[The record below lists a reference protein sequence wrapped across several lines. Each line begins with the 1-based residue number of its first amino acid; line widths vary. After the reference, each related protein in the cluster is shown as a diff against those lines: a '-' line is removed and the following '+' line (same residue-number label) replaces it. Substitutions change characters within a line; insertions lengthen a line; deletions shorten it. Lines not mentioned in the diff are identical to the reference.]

1 MYTFGLVGTLLWF
14 ALMAIIST
22 KESVIRKEIVLGKE
36 ETRFHPWFA
45 LLVIAPVIIWAG
57 FRSGAGYVD
66 TNAYIRMYEKIPT
79 GIGDL
84 FHYITVVQTK
94 DPGFSIY
101 LAIIKKLF
109 GSSYTPF
116 LFISALIQGLA
127 VTFFFRK
134 YSSQF
139 MISMFIFIASTE
151 YFSWMFNGLRQF
163 LAVAIAL
170 IAFRFLFEKKYIPY
184 VLLILLASTIHLT
197 AIILLPVAFIVN
209 SRPWSIRV
217 FIVLGIAIFA
227 LIATNQFTDFLNS
240 SLQDTQYSDS
250 VEYWQQEHFGGTNP
264 IRVLVQIVPT
274 VIAVVARRKLAENS
288 NRLID
293 ISINMSVVSAAIW
306 LVSMVT
312 SGIHIGRLPIYVSL
326 FNNILL
332 PYEIQILFNEKDQR
346 IVKIA
351 MVVLYLAYS
360 YYQLH
365 FAWHAI

>member
-217 FIVLGIAIFA
+217 FIVLGIAVFA

-293 ISINMSVVSAAIW
+293 ISINMSVVSSAIW
-306 LVSMVT
+306 LISMVT
-312 SGIHIGRLPIYVSL
+312 SGIHIGRLPIYVCL

-346 IVKIA
+346 IVKFA
-351 MVVLYLAYS
+351 MVVLYLAFS
-360 YYQLH
+360 YYQFH
-365 FAWHAI
+365 FAWHII

>member
-66 TNAYIRMYEKIPT
+66 TNAYIRMYAKIPT

-101 LAIIKKLF
+101 LAIIKKIF

-250 VEYWQQEHFGGTNP
+250 VEYWQQEHFGGTN
-264 IRVLVQIVPT
+264 R
-274 VIAVVARRKLAENS
+274 
-288 NRLID
+288 
-293 ISINMSVVSAAIW
+293 
-306 LVSMVT
+306 
-312 SGIHIGRLPIYVSL
+312 
-326 FNNILL
+326 
-332 PYEIQILFNEKDQR
+332 
-346 IVKIA
+346 
-351 MVVLYLAYS
+351 
-360 YYQLH
+360 
-365 FAWHAI
+365 

>member
-101 LAIIKKLF
+101 LAIIKKIF

-116 LFISALIQGLA
+116 LFISALIQVFA

-274 VIAVVARRKLAENS
+274 VIAFVGRRKLAENS

-293 ISINMSVVSAAIW
+293 ISINMSVVSSAIW
-306 LVSMVT
+306 LISMVT
-312 SGIHIGRLPIYVSL
+312 SGIHIGRLPIYVCL

-346 IVKIA
+346 IVKFA
-351 MVVLYLAYS
+351 MVVLYLAFS
-360 YYQLH
+360 YYQFH
-365 FAWHAI
+365 FAWHII

>member
-22 KESVIRKEIVLGKE
+22 MESVIRKEIVLGKE

-101 LAIIKKLF
+101 LAIIKKIF

-293 ISINMSVVSAAIW
+293 ISINMSVVSSAIW
-306 LVSMVT
+306 LISMVT
-312 SGIHIGRLPIYVSL
+312 SGIHIGRLPIYVCL

-346 IVKIA
+346 IVKFA
-351 MVVLYLAYS
+351 MVVLYLAFS
-360 YYQLH
+360 YYQFH
-365 FAWHAI
+365 FAWHII

>member
-101 LAIIKKLF
+101 LAIIKKIF

-293 ISINMSVVSAAIW
+293 ISINMSVVSSAIW
-306 LVSMVT
+306 LISMVT

-351 MVVLYLAYS
+351 MVVLYLAFS
-360 YYQLH
+360 YYQFH
-365 FAWHAI
+365 FAWHII

>member
-66 TNAYIRMYEKIPT
+66 TNAYIYTYSKIPT
-79 GIGDL
+79 GFGDL
-84 FHYITVVQTK
+84 YHYITVVQTK

-101 LAIIKKLF
+101 MAIIKMVF
-109 GSSYTPF
+109 GASYTPF
-116 LFISALIQGLA
+116 LIITALIQGLS

-134 YSSQF
+134 YSPQF
-139 MISMFIFIASTE
+139 MISMFILIASTE
-151 YFSWMFNGLRQF
+151 YLWMFNGIRQF

-184 VLLILLASTIHLT
+184 VLLILLASTIHMT

-240 SLQDTQYSDS
+240 SLQETQYSNTVTD
-250 VEYWQQEHFGGTNP
+250 WQQENFSGTNP
-264 IRVLVQIVPT
+264 FRVLVQIVPT
-274 VIAVVARRKLAENS
+274 VIAFIGRRKFAENS
-288 NRLID
+288 NRIID

>member
-36 ETRFHPWFA
+36 ETRFVPWFA
-45 LLVIAPVIIWAG
+45 VLVIAPVIIWAG

-66 TNAYIRMYEKIPT
+66 TNAYIRMYAKIPT

-101 LAIIKKLF
+101 LAIIKKIF

-217 FIVLGIAIFA
+217 FIVLGIAVFA

-274 VIAVVARRKLAENS
+274 VIAFVGRRKLAENS
-288 NRLID
+288 NRIID
-293 ISINMSVVSAAIW
+293 ISINMSVVSTAIW

>member
-217 FIVLGIAIFA
+217 FIVLGIAVFA

-351 MVVLYLAYS
+351 MVVLYLAFS
-360 YYQLH
+360 YYQFH
-365 FAWHAI
+365 FAWHII

>member
-101 LAIIKKLF
+101 LAIIKKIF

-264 IRVLVQIVPT
+264 LRVLVQIVPT
-274 VIAVVARRKLAENS
+274 VIAFVGRRKLAENS
-288 NRLID
+288 NRIID

-351 MVVLYLAYS
+351 MVVLYLAFS
-360 YYQLH
+360 YYQFH
-365 FAWHAI
+365 FAWHII

>member
-66 TNAYIRMYEKIPT
+66 TNAYIRMYAKIPT
-79 GIGDL
+79 GISDL

-293 ISINMSVVSAAIW
+293 ISINMSVVSTAIW

>member
-1 MYTFGLVGTLLWF
+1 MYTVGLVGTLLWF

-66 TNAYIRMYEKIPT
+66 TNAYIRMYAKIPT
-79 GIGDL
+79 GISDL

-101 LAIIKKLF
+101 LAIIKKIF

-217 FIVLGIAIFA
+217 FIVLGIAVFA

-293 ISINMSVVSAAIW
+293 ISINMSVVSSAIW
-306 LVSMVT
+306 LISMVT

-351 MVVLYLAYS
+351 MVVLYLAFS
-360 YYQLH
+360 YYQFH
-365 FAWHAI
+365 FAWHII

>member
-101 LAIIKKLF
+101 LAIIKKIF

-217 FIVLGIAIFA
+217 FIVLGIAVFA

-288 NRLID
+288 NRIID
-293 ISINMSVVSAAIW
+293 ISINMSVVSTAIW

-351 MVVLYLAYS
+351 MVVLYLAFS
-360 YYQLH
+360 YYQFH
-365 FAWHAI
+365 FAWHII

>member
-101 LAIIKKLF
+101 LAIIKKIF

-293 ISINMSVVSAAIW
+293 ISINMSVVSSAIW
-306 LVSMVT
+306 LISMVT

-351 MVVLYLAYS
+351 MVVLYLAFS

>member
-101 LAIIKKLF
+101 LAIIKKIF

-217 FIVLGIAIFA
+217 FIVLGIAVFA

-293 ISINMSVVSAAIW
+293 ISINMSVVSSAIW
-306 LVSMVT
+306 LISMVT

-346 IVKIA
+346 IVKFA
-351 MVVLYLAYS
+351 MVVLYLAFS
-360 YYQLH
+360 YYQFH
-365 FAWHAI
+365 FAWHII

>member
-66 TNAYIRMYEKIPT
+66 TNAYIRMYAKIPT

-101 LAIIKKLF
+101 LAIIKKIF

-274 VIAVVARRKLAENS
+274 VIAFIGRRKFAENS

-293 ISINMSVVSAAIW
+293 ISINMSVVSSAIW
-306 LVSMVT
+306 LISMVT

-346 IVKIA
+346 IVKFA
-351 MVVLYLAYS
+351 MVVLYLAFS
-360 YYQLH
+360 YYQFH
-365 FAWHAI
+365 FAWHII

>member
-1 MYTFGLVGTLLWF
+1 MMTFGLIGTLIWF
-14 ALMAIIST
+14 AIMSIIST
-22 KESVIRKEIVLGKE
+22 RETVIRKELVIEKE
-36 ETRFHPWFA
+36 ETRFVPWFA
-45 LLVIAPVIIWAG
+45 VLVIAPVIIWAG

-66 TNAYIRMYEKIPT
+66 TNAYIYTYSKIPT
-79 GIGDL
+79 GFGDL
-84 FHYITVVQTK
+84 YHYITVVQTK

-101 LAIIKKLF
+101 MAIIKMVF
-109 GSSYTPF
+109 GASYTPF
-116 LFISALIQGLA
+116 LIITALIQGLS

-217 FIVLGIAIFA
+217 FIVLGIAVFA

-274 VIAVVARRKLAENS
+274 VIAFVGRRKLAENS
-288 NRLID
+288 NRIID
-293 ISINMSVVSAAIW
+293 ISINMSVVSTAIW

-351 MVVLYLAYS
+351 MVVLYLAFS
-360 YYQLH
+360 YYQFH
-365 FAWHAI
+365 FAWHII

>member
-66 TNAYIRMYEKIPT
+66 TNAYIRMYAKIPT

-101 LAIIKKLF
+101 LAIIKKIF

-293 ISINMSVVSAAIW
+293 ISINMSVVSSAIW
-306 LVSMVT
+306 LISMVT
-312 SGIHIGRLPIYVSL
+312 SGIHIGRLPIYVCL

-346 IVKIA
+346 IVKFA
-351 MVVLYLAYS
+351 MVVLYLAFS
-360 YYQLH
+360 YYQFH
-365 FAWHAI
+365 FAWHII

>member
-101 LAIIKKLF
+101 LAIIKKIF

-264 IRVLVQIVPT
+264 LRVLVQIVPT
-274 VIAVVARRKLAENS
+274 VIAFVGRRKLAENS
-288 NRLID
+288 NRIID

-326 FNNILL
+326 FNNLLL

-351 MVVLYLAYS
+351 MVVLYLAFS
-360 YYQLH
+360 YYQFH
-365 FAWHAI
+365 FAWHII

>member
-101 LAIIKKLF
+101 LAIIKKIF

-240 SLQDTQYSDS
+240 SLQDTQYSNS

-264 IRVLVQIVPT
+264 LRVLVQIVPT
-274 VIAVVARRKLAENS
+274 VIAFVGRRKLAENS
-288 NRLID
+288 NRIID
-293 ISINMSVVSAAIW
+293 ISINMSVVSTAIW

-346 IVKIA
+346 IVKFA
-351 MVVLYLAYS
+351 MVVLYLAFS
-360 YYQLH
+360 YYQFH
-365 FAWHAI
+365 FAWHII

>member
-101 LAIIKKLF
+101 LAIIKKIF

-293 ISINMSVVSAAIW
+293 ISINMSVVSSAIW

-346 IVKIA
+346 IVKFA
-351 MVVLYLAYS
+351 MVVLYLAFS
-360 YYQLH
+360 YYQFH
-365 FAWHAI
+365 FAWHII

>member
-66 TNAYIRMYEKIPT
+66 TNAYIRMYAKIPT
-79 GIGDL
+79 GISDL

-217 FIVLGIAIFA
+217 FIVLGIAVFA

-250 VEYWQQEHFGGTNP
+250 VEFWQQEHFGGTNP

-293 ISINMSVVSAAIW
+293 ISINMSVVSSAIW
-306 LVSMVT
+306 LISMVT

-346 IVKIA
+346 IVKFA
-351 MVVLYLAYS
+351 MVVLYLAFS
-360 YYQLH
+360 YYQFH
-365 FAWHAI
+365 FAWHII

>member
-101 LAIIKKLF
+101 LAIIKKIF

-217 FIVLGIAIFA
+217 FIVLVIAIFA

-293 ISINMSVVSAAIW
+293 ISINMSVVSSAIW
-306 LVSMVT
+306 LISMVT
-312 SGIHIGRLPIYVSL
+312 SGIHIGRLPIYVCL

-346 IVKIA
+346 IVKFA
-351 MVVLYLAYS
+351 MVVLYLAFS
-360 YYQLH
+360 YYQFH
-365 FAWHAI
+365 FAWHII

>member
-1 MYTFGLVGTLLWF
+1 MMTFGLIGTLIWF
-14 ALMAIIST
+14 AIMSIIST
-22 KESVIRKEIVLGKE
+22 RETVIRKELVIEKE
-36 ETRFHPWFA
+36 ETRYVPWFA
-45 LLVIAPVIIWAG
+45 VLVIAPVIIWAG

-66 TNAYIRMYEKIPT
+66 TNAYIYTYSKIPT
-79 GIGDL
+79 GFGDL
-84 FHYITVVQTK
+84 YHYITVVQTK

-101 LAIIKKLF
+101 MAIIKMVF
-109 GSSYTPF
+109 GASYTPF
-116 LFISALIQGLA
+116 LIITALIQGLS

-134 YSSQF
+134 YSPQF
-139 MISMFIFIASTE
+139 MISMFILIASTE
-151 YFSWMFNGLRQF
+151 YLWMFNGIRQF

-184 VLLILLASTIHLT
+184 VLLILLASTIHMT

-217 FIVLGIAIFA
+217 FIVLGIAVFA
-227 LIATNQFTDFLNS
+227 LFATNQFTDFLNS
-240 SLQDTQYSDS
+240 SLQETQYSNTVTD
-250 VEYWQQEHFGGTNP
+250 WQQENFSGTNP
-264 IRVLVQIVPT
+264 FRVLVQIVPT
-274 VIAVVARRKLAENS
+274 VIAFIGRRKFAENS
-288 NRLID
+288 NRIID

>member
-66 TNAYIRMYEKIPT
+66 TNAYIRMYAKIPT
-79 GIGDL
+79 GISDL

-217 FIVLGIAIFA
+217 FIVLGIAVFA

-264 IRVLVQIVPT
+264 LRVLVQIVPT
-274 VIAVVARRKLAENS
+274 VIAFVGRRKLAENS
-288 NRLID
+288 NRIID
-293 ISINMSVVSAAIW
+293 ISINMSVVSTAIW

-351 MVVLYLAYS
+351 MVVLYLAFS
-360 YYQLH
+360 YYQFH
-365 FAWHAI
+365 FAWHII

>member
-66 TNAYIRMYEKIPT
+66 TNAYIRMYAKIPT
-79 GIGDL
+79 GISDL

-151 YFSWMFNGLRQF
+151 YFSWMFNGQRQF

-274 VIAVVARRKLAENS
+274 VIAFVARRKLAENS

-293 ISINMSVVSAAIW
+293 ISINMSVVSTAIW